1 MRYIIDSNIFIQAK
15 NRDYPFEFFPGI
27 WEWFDQKIVS
37 HDFLLLKP
45 VYDELS
51 SGNDSLADWV
61 TQRRSY
67 VTDLNEDCYRQIGII
82 AEHVRTTYPDPK
94 CWPGFLDVAD
104 AKLIAYAAA
113 NQSVI
118 VTNELAKI
126 SCKKPK
132 IPAVSAAVGI
142 KCLSLLELFQATQ
155 PRFIL
160 QNGVAI

>member
-1 MRYIIDSNIFIQAK
+1 MQYIIDSNIFIQAK

-27 WEWFDQKIVS
+27 WEWFDQKIVC

-61 TQRRSY
+61 TQYRSY
-67 VTDLNEDCYRQIGII
+67 VTDLNESCYRQIGII
-82 AEHVRTTYPDPK
+82 VEHVRTTYPDPK
-94 CWPGFLDVAD
+94 YWPGFLDVAD
-104 AKLIAYAAA
+104 A

-126 SCKKPK
+126 GCKKPK
-132 IPAVSAAVGI
+132 IPAVSAAVGV

-155 PRFIL
+155 PKFVL
-160 QNGVAI
+160 QNGAAI